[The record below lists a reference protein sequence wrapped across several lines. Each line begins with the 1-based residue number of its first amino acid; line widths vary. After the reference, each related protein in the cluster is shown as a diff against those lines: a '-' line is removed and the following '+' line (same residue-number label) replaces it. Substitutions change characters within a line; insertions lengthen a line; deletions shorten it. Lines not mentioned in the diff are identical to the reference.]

1 MHHLFDQ
8 AAGIPL
14 QPLLGGA
21 AGLQGLALQGAAA
34 ETVNG
39 GDVGPVEL
47 FEGQQQH
54 APQTIHGLGS
64 LNCQPLQPLL
74 QHWIDAGR
82 IRIRGRPGQGGQ
94 SLLQPPTNAIAQLGG
109 GRLRVGDHQQA
120 AQAQPLL
127 RHQAQHQVGQGKG
140 LAGAGARLQQANAAI
155 KGKAVG
161 LKGSQIGAHGFSV
174 DLSLGFTSAA
184 RIGP

>member
-8 AAGIPL
+8 AAGIAL

-39 GDVGPVEL
+39 GDVGPIEF

-54 APQTIHGLGS
+54 APQAIHGLGTLHS
-64 LNCQPLQPLL
+64 QPLQPLL

-82 IRIRGRPGQGGQ
+82 SRIRGWRCQGGQ
-94 SLLQPPTNAIAQLGG
+94 GLLQPPTNAIAQLGG
-109 GRLRVGDHQQA
+109 GRLRISDHQQA
-120 AQAQPLL
+120 AQAQALL

-140 LAGAGARLQQANAAI
+140 LAGAGACLQQANAAI

-161 LKGSQIGAHGFSV
+161 LKGLQARAHDVTLGF
-174 DLSLGFTSAA
+174 LFCFTSAA

>member
-14 QPLLGGA
+14 KLLLGRT
-21 AGLQGLALQGAAA
+21 AGFQGLALQGAAA

-39 GDVGPVEL
+39 GDVGAIEL
-47 FEGQQQH
+47 FKGQQQH
-54 APQTIHGLGS
+54 APQAIHGPLT
-64 LNCQPLQPLL
+64 LTWQPLQPLV
-74 QHWIDAGR
+74 QHRIDAGP
-82 IRIRGRPGQGGQ
+82 IGSRPCQGGQ
-94 SLLQPPTNAIAQLGG
+94 GLLQPPTDAIAQLGG

-120 AQAQPLL
+120 AQAQALL
-127 RHQAQHQVGQGKG
+127 SHQAQHQVGQGKG

-161 LKGSQIGAHGFSV
+161 LKGLQSRAHGV
-174 DLSLGFTSAA
+174 TVGLSFGFTMAA

>member
-8 AAGIPL
+8 AAGVPL
-14 QPLLGGA
+14 EPLLGGA

-39 GDVGPVEL
+39 GDVGPIEF

-54 APQTIHGLGS
+54 APQAIHGPGS
-64 LNCQPLQPLL
+64 LPGQPLQPLL
-74 QHWIDAGR
+74 QHWIDAGP
-82 IRIRGRPGQGGQ
+82 IRIRGRPCQGGQ
-94 SLLQPPTNAIAQLGG
+94 GLLQPPTNAITQLGG
-109 GRLRVGDHQQA
+109 GRLRVSDHQQA
-120 AQAQPLL
+120 AQAQALL

-140 LAGAGARLQQANAAI
+140 LAGAGACLQQANAAI

-161 LKGSQIGAHGFSV
+161 LKGLQARAHDVTLGF
-174 DLSLGFTSAA
+174 LFCFTSAA